1 MAGRG
6 TLQNLFCIGGILLL
20 KFQYLSL
27 HLKHWGNKKPMQ
39 WIFAARSGWEM
50 GVWQSSSSAPGGDG
64 GDKDHPCLTRGGGF
78 HVPAPAA
85 ARSAAGSAF
94 ANAKHTHGPGES
106 LLQPLLCPAVLEEPL
121 APSEVSD
128 LCAHSPLPQDHP
140 AELSFDAQP
149 MGRLWRY
156 LCTSAAPGRPSAA
169 AGRCS
174 GLSWCSMWT
183 PFSGSEA
190 LKTKRGRVDTLP
202 HFSPTGSACLQP
214 LQAWAQ
220 CFPEVWSCKVPLWEQ
235 GRLPS
240 SAPGFALQSAWPS
253 LPLI

>member
-1 MAGRG
+1 MC
-6 TLQNLFCIGGILLL
+6 Q
-20 KFQYLSL
+20 
-27 HLKHWGNKKPMQ
+27 P
-39 WIFAARSGWEM
+39 
-50 GVWQSSSSAPGGDG
+50 
-64 GDKDHPCLTRGGGF
+64 
-78 HVPAPAA
+78 
-85 ARSAAGSAF
+85 
-94 ANAKHTHGPGES
+94 
-106 LLQPLLCPAVLEEPL
+106 LLQPGAQLGALLQMQSTHTGRGNRSCSRCFARRCWRSLSLPRRCQTCVLIP
-121 APSEVSD
+121 P
-128 LCAHSPLPQDHP
+128 CPQDHP

-174 GLSWCSMWT
+174 GLSGCSIWT

-214 LQAWAQ
+214 LQAWPQ